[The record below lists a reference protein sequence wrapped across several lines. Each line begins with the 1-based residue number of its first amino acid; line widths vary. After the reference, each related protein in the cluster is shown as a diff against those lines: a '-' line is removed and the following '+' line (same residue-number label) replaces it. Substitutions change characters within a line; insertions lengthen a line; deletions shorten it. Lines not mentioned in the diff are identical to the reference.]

1 MGTGR
6 LRLDRG
12 PGRGKSIGM
21 ECTALLTA
29 RHKAVAGEGECAGET
44 ERFQFPLLSE
54 AMAGIRRGRR
64 PGPWLWANGKRAG
77 MPAWAAGALHPKRRT
92 AWIRR
97 RASESRRWTGPNPP
111 AVAGTGRKACAAL
124 RPPWPHNRKRPGVQT
139 DLREIRRK
147 VTEWAARSNLRREM
161 LFAAGPGAPAAGPV
175 GAATAARFR
184 WEET

>member
-21 ECTALLTA
+21 EHTALLTA
-29 RHKAVAGEGECAGET
+29 RRKAVAGGGECTGET
-44 ERFQFPLLSE
+44 ERFQFHFLSE

-64 PGPWLWANGKRAG
+64 PGPRLWANGKRAG

-97 RASESRRWTGPNPP
+97 RVSQSRRWAGPNPL
-111 AVAGTGRKACAAL
+111 AIAWTGRKATSGTCAAL
-124 RPPWPHNRKRPGVQT
+124 RPPWPQNRKRPGVQT

-147 VTEWAARSNLRREM
+147 VTEWAARSNLWRET
-161 LFAAGPGAPAAGPV
+161 LFAAGPGAPTADPV
-175 GAATAARFR
+175 GAATAARF
-184 WEET
+184 